1 MAGQVFAVGSL
12 GGLFDGKNL
21 SDELLKGNM
30 ATQKFRQFSDIKN
43 AWNTKRSGET
53 FTWDLVPM
61 MTRGNRSLA
70 ETNTMPQ
77 GQTTVLQGTLTVAER
92 GMSVPY
98 TGKLEKLAQ
107 IAVRKPIMDVLKYDA
122 KCDLDCLAHQQFNL
136 TPLRVAGN
144 TASTVAT
151 STAGTA
157 TGTASFQLNKTH
169 VRVINDGMRD
179 RNIRPY
185 VEDDYYAI
193 GRHGALRQLKTDM
206 EGIHQYTES
215 GLTMIM
221 NGEIGRYDSVRF
233 VQQTTIPT
241 GGAADT
247 TTFDPF
253 TDTSDAWTN
262 ASTGA
267 DWVFFFGADTVA
279 EGVNTPE
286 EIRFKE
292 VTDFQRA
299 KGIAWYYLGGFGL
312 ARTTAAEATIVKYDS
327 AE

>member
-21 SDELLKGNM
+21 SDELLKGNQ
-30 ATQKFRQFSDIKN
+30 ATQKFRQFCDIKN

-61 MTRGNRSLA
+61 MTRGNRSLT

-77 GQTTVLQGTLTVAER
+77 GQTTVLQGTLTISER

-107 IAVRKPIMDVLKYDA
+107 IGVRKPIMDVLKYDA
-122 KCDLDCLAHQQFNL
+122 ACDLDCLAWEQFDR
-136 TPLRVAGN
+136 TPLRVVGTAAGAL
-144 TASTVAT
+144 TTWT
-151 STAGTA
+151 GGTA
-157 TGTASFQLNKTH
+157 TDTCSAALTTTH
-169 VRVINDGMRD
+169 VKAVVDGMKD

-185 VEDDYYAI
+185 VADDYVSIA
-193 GRHGALRQLKTDM
+193 RHGAYRTFKNALESL
-206 EGIHQYTES
+206 HQYTES
-215 GLTMIM
+215 GLEMIF
-221 NGEIGRYDSVRF
+221 NGEIGRYESVRF
-233 VQQTTIPT
+233 VQQTTIPS
-241 GGAADT
+241 GGKELSYASY
-247 TTFDPF
+247 DPF
-253 TDTSDAWTN
+253 TDTSQAWATAN
-262 ASTGA
+262 T
-267 DWVFFFGADTVA
+267 DWAFFFGADTVA

-292 VTDFQRA
+292 VSDYQRA

-312 ARTTAAEATIVKYDS
+312 ARTTAGEATIVKFAS
-327 AE
+327 AA